1 MAEDS
6 IKKNIEYNYFFLQRI
21 TLVVV
26 PSIPFPGTKF
36 LKRMLDDQGF
46 LKWVGRVAEFHQVAI
61 FPGLQVLPPWPR
73 SPGFGILAQPSPG
86 QALWWSG
93 FGSGLQVLP
102 PWPRSPGFGIL
113 AQPSPGQA
121 LWWSGFGSGLQVL
134 PPGHDPQVLASWRS
148 APHGLVVWFWRK
160 SPGSATLAKIPGF
173 GIQAQRSPW
182 SGGLVPALQWFG
194 IMVVFSV
201 LLLD

>member
-102 PWPRSPGFGIL
+102 P
-113 AQPSPGQA
+113 
-121 LWWSGFGSGLQVL
+121 
-134 PPGHDPQVLASWRS
+134 GHDPQVLASWRS
-148 APHGLVVWFWRK
+148 APHGLVVWFWRR
-160 SPGSATLAKIPGF
+160 SPGSATWPRSQVF
-173 GIQAQRSPW
+173 GILAQRSHGHALW
-182 SGGLVPALQWFG
+182 WFFFFLVL
-194 IMVVFSV
+194 
-201 LLLD
+201 